1 MKEKYTSIAS
11 ALLIYVSS
19 YPNGLLQSHFDVD
32 MPIPIPILIPV
43 TAIPYATTTL
53 YTCTSLLT
61 KCRLREQVEYV
72 DAQKNET
79 LVQILFRQS

>member
-32 MPIPIPILIPV
+32 IPIPILIPV

-61 KCRLREQVEYV
+61 QCLLREQVEYV